1 MREIPA
7 GSYFKDVLTGEGRE
21 RSPLGVN
28 QGILISSNG
37 MVIKV
42 EEHKLEHREPPYS
55 ALLRGPETSVVCRA
69 GGPVGDRDPLQLM
82 RAGVIKGLC

>member
-21 RSPLGVN
+21 KSPLGVN

-37 MVIKV
+37 MLIKV
-42 EEHKLEHREPPYS
+42 GEQKLEHREPPCA
-55 ALLRGPETSVVCRA
+55 ALLQGPEALVVPRA
-69 GGPVGDRDPLQLM
+69 GGPAGDR
-82 RAGVIKGLC
+82 GLG

>member
-37 MVIKV
+37 MLIKV
-42 EEHKLEHREPPYS
+42 EEHKLEHREPPYA
-55 ALLRGPETSVVCRA
+55 ALLRGPETSMVCRA
-69 GGPVGDRDPLQLM
+69 GDLWGTEIP
-82 RAGVIKGLC
+82 CS

>member
-7 GSYFKDVLTGEGRE
+7 VSYFKDVLTGESRE

-37 MVIKV
+37 MLIKV
-42 EEHKLEHREPPYS
+42 EEQKLEHREPPCA
-55 ALLRGPETSVVCRA
+55 ALLQGPETSVVCRA
-69 GGPVGDRDPLQLM
+69 GGPVGDRGQSS
-82 RAGVIKGLC
+82 